1 MLEHKPQVQTYNDL
15 FKMIRG
21 HFGMRMS
28 HPSRAKWK
36 DFHIIF
42 VSAIFLLLLFKCQIH
57 LQLLLPR
64 RSMRD
69 CVYLLYYYL
78 YVRLFY
84 AWFLCFIFQ
93 FRLLHEMVTDV
104 GGATKIADDHWC
116 TAVTVAIKKKKYKLI
131 FLSGML
137 RWPTTTHQH
146 NVAFDTSQAN
156 ALERRSC
163 AVAGC
168 CPRHIPIFCVFY
180 YCQTFPISFSPLC
193 RLTIVSSGQIIRVI
207 GFAWPIQIHIWYRY
221 RKFNIEIANIKNGK
235 FVAFLILST
244 SSTHTLSGTSF
255 L

>member
-1 MLEHKPQVQTYNDL
+1 MLFRRYSSVQLDGMDGMASNDKYVIWLVFIFFFLFLLHLFWVWFADSNLIRTVDFSMWSKQNLYATITMLEHKPQVQTYNDL

-64 RSMRD
+64 RSMR

-93 FRLLHEMVTDV
+93 FRLLHKMVTDV
-104 GGATKIADDHWC
+104 GGATKIAGWPLMYRSHC
-116 TAVTVAIKKKKYKLI
+116 GYQEKKI
-131 FLSGML
+131 
-137 RWPTTTHQH
+137 
-146 NVAFDTSQAN
+146 
-156 ALERRSC
+156 
-163 AVAGC
+163 
-168 CPRHIPIFCVFY
+168 
-180 YCQTFPISFSPLC
+180 
-193 RLTIVSSGQIIRVI
+193 
-207 GFAWPIQIHIWYRY
+207 
-221 RKFNIEIANIKNGK
+221 
-235 FVAFLILST
+235 
-244 SSTHTLSGTSF
+244 
-255 L
+255 

>member
-42 VSAIFLLLLFKCQIH
+42 VSAIFFIVIIQMSNSPATSAPPSFDARLRVSTILLSIRAPLL
-57 LQLLLPR
+57 R
-64 RSMRD
+64 
-69 CVYLLYYYL
+69 V
-78 YVRLFY
+78 
-84 AWFLCFIFQ
+84 IFV
-93 FRLLHEMVTDV
+93 FHFSISLVTWNGNRCWWRHKNSRMTTDV
-104 GGATKIADDHWC
+104 PQSLWLSR
-116 TAVTVAIKKKKYKLI
+116 KKNINWYFCRECCVGQPLPINTMLHSTHHKQTL
-131 FLSGML
+131 LSGEAVL
-137 RWPTTTHQH
+137 SLDVVRVTYQFFVFFIIAKHSRSRSPHSVDLPLW
-146 NVAFDTSQAN
+146 VQAK
-156 ALERRSC
+156 
-163 AVAGC
+163 
-168 CPRHIPIFCVFY
+168 
-180 YCQTFPISFSPLC
+180 
-193 RLTIVSSGQIIRVI
+193 SSVWLVLPGRK
-207 GFAWPIQIHIWYRY
+207 IHIWYRY